1 MNNDPWGIFFY
12 LAVSGIVAWQFYR
25 LGRENERRQ
34 ARGENNW
41 WGGFRAGKK
50 NAIKLFEEE
59 AAKRGVTLTWRTG
72 SDSQH
77 N

>member
-1 MNNDPWGIFFY
+1 MSIPWGEMAY
-12 LAVSGIVAWQFYR
+12 LALSGFIAWQFYK

-34 ARGENNW
+34 ARNENNW
-41 WGGFRAGKK
+41 WGGFRAGRK
-50 NAIKLFEEE
+50 NMKRIVEEE
-59 AAKRGVTLTWRTG
+59 CARMGLTPPWRA